1 MIDNPADRA
10 REGLRDMA
18 KGKRRKWKLP
28 IVVILLLCVFALV
41 VKAGCLPEKD
51 ADAMEDRIVKIKE
64 QMQPLESDRSG
75 YYPDCVMMYF
85 DYNCLDMADRIEGVE
100 HLFGTFESSD
110 WTLAANIYR
119 PKEYKATAVLLHG
132 YLNHTGQ
139 FKHLIRHLLE
149 RGFAVAV
156 YDMPGH
162 GLSGGERAVIDDFS
176 QYTQTLV
183 DYTKIVGKLTK
194 GPYHLVGFS
203 TGGTVAIDYVL
214 VHKGDFFDR
223 VVLAAPL
230 VRSVAWKTSE
240 AGRRFYSNFADSVPR
255 AKRKNSSDKE
265 FLEFNKHKDVLHCQ
279 KVSLKWVKSLHD
291 WNDKME
297 TVEPNDRSIA
307 VIQGTKDTTVSYKY
321 NLKFI
326 KRKFPNV
333 AVTMIEDG
341 RHELFN
347 ESKELRQKS
356 LDCAIEY
363 LEE

>member
-1 MIDNPADRA
+1 MLLFCTLA
-10 REGLRDMA
+10 
-18 KGKRRKWKLP
+18 
-28 IVVILLLCVFALV
+28 IVVR
-41 VKAGCLPEKD
+41 AGRPPEKD
-51 ADAMEDRIVKIKE
+51 AAAMGDRTVLIKE
-64 QMQPLESDRSG
+64 HMQPLESLGSG
-75 YYPDCVMMYF
+75 DYPDCVKVDF
-85 DYNCLDMADRIEGVE
+85 DYYGLDMADDIEGVE

-119 PKEYKATAVLLHG
+119 PKEYKATVVLLHG

-162 GLSGGERAVIDDFS
+162 GLSGGERAVIDDFA

-183 DYTKIVGKLTK
+183 DYTKIVGKMLK
-194 GPYHLVGFS
+194 GPYHLIGFS
-203 TGGTVAIDYVL
+203 TGGTIATDYVL
-214 VHKGDFFDR
+214 VRKGDFFDR

-230 VRSVAWKTSE
+230 VRTVAWKSSE
-240 AGRRFYSNFADSVPR
+240 AGYKLYSNFADSIPR

-265 FLEFNKHKDVLHCQ
+265 FLEFNRSKDVLHCQ
-279 KVSLKWVKSLHD
+279 KVSLKWVKALHD

-297 TVEPNDRSIA
+297 TVECDERSIA

-326 KRKFPNV
+326 KSKFPNV
-333 AVTMIEDG
+333 AVMMVENG

-347 ESKELRQKS
+347 ESQELRQKV
-356 LDCAIEY
+356 LDGTVGY
-363 LEE
+363 LE

>member
-1 MIDNPADRA
+1 M
-10 REGLRDMA
+10 
-18 KGKRRKWKLP
+18 P

-51 ADAMEDRIVKIKE
+51 AGALEDRIVKIKE
-64 QMQPLESDRSG
+64 QMQPLESVGSG
-75 YYPDCVMMYF
+75 DYPDCVKMYF
-85 DYNCLDMADRIEGVE
+85 DYYGLDMADRIEGVE
-100 HLFGTFESSD
+100 HLFGTFESSE

-119 PKEYKATAVLLHG
+119 PKEYKATVVLLHG

-183 DYTKIVGKLTK
+183 DYTKIVGKMVK
-194 GPYHLVGFS
+194 GPYHLIGFS
-203 TGGTVAIDYVL
+203 TGGTIAIDYLL
-214 VHKGDFFDR
+214 VRKDEFFDR

-230 VRSVAWKTSE
+230 VRSVAWKSSE
-240 AGRRFYSNFADSVPR
+240 AGYKLYSNFADSVPR
-255 AKRKNSSDKE
+255 TKRKNSSDKE
-265 FLEFNKHKDVLHCQ
+265 FLAFNKYKDVLHCE
-279 KVSLKWVKSLHD
+279 KVSLKWVKAMYD
-291 WNDKME
+291 WNDK
-297 TVEPNDRSIA
+297 VEAVEADDRSIA
-307 VIQGTKDTTVSYKY
+307 VIQGTKDTTVSYRY

-326 KRKFPNV
+326 KRKFPD
-333 AVTMIEDG
+333 VTVMMIEDG

-356 LDCAIEY
+356 LDCVTEY

>member
-1 MIDNPADRA
+1 M
-10 REGLRDMA
+10 
-18 KGKRRKWKLP
+18 P
-28 IVVILLLCVFALV
+28 IVVILLLCILAIAVC
-41 VKAGCLPEKD
+41 AGRPQEKD
-51 ADAMEDRIVKIKE
+51 AGPLEDRIVKIKE
-64 QMQPLESDRSG
+64 QMRPLESVRSDD
-75 YYPDCVMMYF
+75 YPDCVKMYF
-85 DYNCLDMADRIEGVE
+85 DYYGLDVEGDIEGVE
-100 HLFGTFESSD
+100 HLFGTFKSAE

-119 PKEYKATAVLLHG
+119 PKEYKATVVLLHG

-139 FKHLIRHLLE
+139 FKHLTRHLLE

-176 QYTQTLV
+176 QYTRTLV
-183 DYTKIVGKLTK
+183 DYTKILGKMVK
-194 GPYHLVGFS
+194 GPYHLIGFS
-203 TGGTVAIDYVL
+203 TGGTVAIDYLL
-214 VHKGDFFDR
+214 VRKDDFFDR

-230 VRSVAWKTSE
+230 VRSVAWKSSE
-240 AGRRFYSNFADSVPR
+240 AGYKLYSNFADSIPR

-265 FLEFNKHKDVLHCQ
+265 FLEFNKYKDVLHCQ
-279 KVSLKWVKSLHD
+279 KVSLKWVKAMYD

-297 TVEPNDRSIA
+297 TVKANDRSVA

-326 KRKFPNV
+326 KSKFPNV
-333 AVTMIEDG
+333 TVMMIEDG

-356 LDCAIEY
+356 LDCVTEY
-363 LEE
+363 LDE

>member
-1 MIDNPADRA
+1 
-10 REGLRDMA
+10 MA
-18 KGKRRKWKLP
+18 KGKRRRWKLP
-28 IVVILLLCVFALV
+28 IVVMLLFCMLAVL

-51 ADAMEDRIVKIKE
+51 AGALEDRIVKIKE
-64 QMQPLESDRSG
+64 QMQPLESVRSG
-75 YYPDCVMMYF
+75 DYPDCVKMYF
-85 DYNCLDMADRIEGVE
+85 DYYGLDAEDDIEGVE

-110 WTLAANIYR
+110 WTLSANIYR
-119 PKEYKATAVLLHG
+119 PKEYKATVVLLHG

-162 GLSGGERAVIDDFS
+162 GLSGGERAVIDDFT

-183 DYTKIVGKLTK
+183 DYTEIVAKMVK
-194 GPYHLVGFS
+194 GPYHLIGFS
-203 TGGTVAIDYVL
+203 TGGTVAIDYLL
-214 VHKGDFFDR
+214 VRKGDFFDR

-230 VRSVAWKTSE
+230 VRSVAWKSSE
-240 AGRRFYSNFADSVPR
+240 AGYKLYSNFADSVPR

-265 FLEFNKHKDVLHCQ
+265 FLEFNKYKDVLHCQ
-279 KVSLKWVKSLHD
+279 KVSLKWVKALYD

-297 TVEPNDRSIA
+297 TVEADDRSIA
-307 VIQGTKDTTVSYKY
+307 MIQGKKDTTVSYKY

-326 KRKFPNV
+326 KSKFPNV
-333 AVTMIEDG
+333 TVTMVEDG

-347 ESKELRQKS
+347 EGKQLRQKS
-356 LDCAIEY
+356 LDCATEY